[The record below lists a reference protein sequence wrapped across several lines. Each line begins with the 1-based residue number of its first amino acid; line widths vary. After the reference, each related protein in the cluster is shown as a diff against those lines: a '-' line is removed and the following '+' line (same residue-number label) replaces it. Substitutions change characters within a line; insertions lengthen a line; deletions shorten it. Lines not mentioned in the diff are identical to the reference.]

1 MPVVVSIPTIL
12 RPLTNDQKRIE
23 TTGNNVLE
31 VIETIDAQYPGVKER
46 LMADG
51 KMHRFVNI
59 FVNDNDIRFT
69 NSLATLVKDGD
80 HITILP
86 AVAGGAQLVSKPS
99 QR

>member
-23 TTGNNVLE
+23 TTGGNVLE
-31 VIETIDAQYPGVKER
+31 VIERIDAQYPGVKER

-51 KMHRFVNI
+51 QMHRFVNI
-59 FVNDNDIRFT
+59 FVNDNDIRFAY
-69 NSLATLVKDGD
+69 SLATLVRDGD

-86 AVAGGAQLVSKPS
+86 AVAGGTRLA
-99 QR
+99 RERT